1 MVGANVENNEIEASR
16 VSLVWCNSDDAR
28 RESGVLI
35 VGWNKYTTNNE
46 SKKMNI
52 GKGRWGGVGQET
64 NFREAERKMREKEER
79 DKGEEKRKRSQREE
93 KRESP
98 FSFFKGWSNQQNK

>member
-1 MVGANVENNEIEASR
+1 
-16 VSLVWCNSDDAR
+16 
-28 RESGVLI
+28 LI

-64 NFREAERKMREKEER
+64 NFREAERKMREKKER